1 VTRSATSP
9 TALLLLALLAAAQAS
24 AQRPAS
30 SIVIVTGG
38 EPSMPIP
45 TLMEGAQNQVAN
57 FEVADHLFL
66 RLANLGPGLIT
77 AGDRG
82 FVPML
87 ARSWSRRDSVT
98 LVFELDPRARW
109 HDGAP
114 VTARDVLFAF
124 ARARD
129 PAIAP
134 KLATLT
140 QHIAAV
146 EADGD
151 HRVVIRFTH
160 PYAEQLYDA
169 TWHVAPL
176 PAHLL
181 AQLPPD
187 GLARS
192 SFHEH
197 PIGNGPYRWV
207 RRVPGEFI
215 ELAADTTFFL
225 GRPGINRVIIRSAAD
240 ADARLNLLLSGQA
253 DAMDNVPP
261 PLSNLQRVAADP
273 DVRLV
278 TVPSP
283 TLGFLLFNQRARRD
297 STRPHPILADAD
309 VRRALVLAL
318 DRQVLVRAV
327 LGEYGEVPFGPAS
340 PLLWI
345 GHGAGTPLRQD
356 RAAATRLLAARG
368 WADHDRDGV
377 LDRNGVPLALT
388 LNYPGTS
395 AIRRTMAQLI
405 QEQYRQLGI
414 RVDLAQFE
422 FPVYLERRDGG
433 DFDIDFSSTTQ
444 DPSPSGL
451 TQSWTCAGG
460 LNRAHYCDPAVD
472 SLITRAIASQGD
484 TRTVWRR
491 VLQRIEQDAPAAFI
505 YAPTY
510 VFAVNRRYRDV
521 TIRPESSWISLWRW
535 SVGPAGSP
543 QTAGY

>member
-1 VTRSATSP
+1 VTRSASAT
-9 TALLLLALLAAAQAS
+9 LLLLALVPIVPAG
-24 AQRPAS
+24 AQRAPT

-45 TLMEGAQNQVAN
+45 TLMEGPQNQVAN

-66 RLANLGPGLIT
+66 RLANLGPGLVT

-109 HDGAP
+109 QDGTP
-114 VTARDVLFAF
+114 VTSRDVVFAF

-140 QHIAAV
+140 QHIAGV
-146 EADGD
+146 EAEGD
-151 HRVVIRFTH
+151 RRVVIRFTH
-160 PYAEQLYDA
+160 RYAEQLYDA
-169 TWHVAPL
+169 TFHVAPL

-181 AQLPPD
+181 AHLPAD
-187 GLARS
+187 QVARS
-192 SFHEH
+192 PYAEH
-197 PIGNGPYRWV
+197 PVGDGPYRWV

-225 GRPGINRVIIRSAAD
+225 GRPGIDRVIIRSAKD
-240 ADARLNLLLSGQA
+240 SDARLNLLLSGQA

-278 TVPSP
+278 PVPSS
-283 TLGFLLFNQRARRD
+283 TIGFLLFNQRARRD
-297 STRPHPILADAD
+297 SARPHPILADAD

-318 DRQVLVRAV
+318 DRQLLVRAV

-340 PLLWI
+340 PVLWI
-345 GHGAGTPLRQD
+345 GRGAGTPLRQD
-356 RAAATRLLAARG
+356 RAAAKRMLAARG
-368 WADHDRDGV
+368 WSDHDGDGV

-388 LNYPGTS
+388 LNYPVTS
-395 AIRRTMAQLI
+395 GIRRTMAQLI

-414 RVDLAQFE
+414 RVDLAQSE
-422 FPVYLERRDGG
+422 FPVYMERRDAG

-460 LNRAHYCDPAVD
+460 TNRAHYCDPRVD
-472 SLITRAIASQGD
+472 TLISRAMASQGD
-484 TRTVWRR
+484 TRTLWRQ
-491 VLQRIEQDAPAAFI
+491 VLQRIEQDAPAAFV

-510 VFAVNRRYRDV
+510 VYAVNRRYRDV

-535 SVGPAGSP
+535 SVGPAAARHE
-543 QTAGY
+543 AGY

>member
-1 VTRSATSP
+1 MTRSAPAT
-9 TALLLLALLAAAQAS
+9 LVLLALFSIVPAAAQ
-24 AQRPAS
+24 RPPS

-45 TLMEGAQNQVAN
+45 TLMEGPQSNVAN

-66 RLANLGPGLIT
+66 RLANLGPGLVT

-87 ARSWSRRDSVT
+87 ARSWSRRDSLT

-109 HDGAP
+109 HDGVP
-114 VTARDVLFAF
+114 LTSRDVLFAF
-124 ARARD
+124 ARGRD

-134 KLATLT
+134 RLATLT

-151 HRVVIRFTH
+151 HRVIIRFTH

-169 TWHVAPL
+169 TYHVAPI

-181 AQLPPD
+181 ARLRPD
-187 GLARS
+187 EVARS
-192 SFHEH
+192 PFVEH
-197 PIGNGPYRWV
+197 PVGDGPYRWV
-207 RRVPGEFI
+207 RRVPGEFL
-215 ELAADTTFFL
+215 ELAADTAFFL
-225 GRPGINRVIIRSAAD
+225 GRPGIDRVIIRSAAD

-261 PLSNLQRVAADP
+261 PPSNLQRVAADR

-278 TVPSP
+278 PVPSP
-283 TLGFLLFNQRARRD
+283 TIGFLLFNQRARRD
-297 STRPHPILADAD
+297 STRPHPILADVD
-309 VRRALVLAL
+309 VRRALTLAL
-318 DRQVLVRAV
+318 NRQVLVRAV

-340 PLLWI
+340 PVLWI
-345 GHGAGTPLRQD
+345 GRGAGTPPAQD

-368 WADHDRDGV
+368 WADHDGDGV

-388 LNYPGTS
+388 LSYPVSS
-395 AIRRTMAQLI
+395 AVRRSMAQLI

-414 RVDLAQFE
+414 RVDLTQYE
-422 FPVYLERRDGG
+422 WPVYMERRDGG

-460 LNRAHYCDPAVD
+460 TNPARYCDPEVD

-484 TRTVWRR
+484 TRTIWRR
-491 VLQRIEQDAPAAFI
+491 VLQRIEQDAPAAFL

-510 VFAVNRRYRDV
+510 VYAVNRRYRDV
-521 TIRPESSWISLWRW
+521 TIRPESSWIALWRW
-535 SVGPAGSP
+535 SVDPAAARN
-543 QTAGY
+543 QAGY

>member
-1 VTRSATSP
+1 MTRSAPAT
-9 TALLLLALLAAAQAS
+9 LLLLALLPVVPAA

-30 SIVIVTGG
+30 SIVIVTGA
-38 EPSMPIP
+38 ESSMPIP
-45 TLMEGAQNQVAN
+45 TLMEGPQSNVAN

-66 RLANLGPGLIT
+66 RLANLGPGLVT

-98 LVFELDPRARW
+98 LVFELDPRAHW

-114 VTARDVLFAF
+114 VTSRDVVFAF

-140 QHIAAV
+140 QHIAKV

-151 HRVVIRFTH
+151 HRVIIRFTH

-181 AQLPPD
+181 AQLPAD
-187 GLARS
+187 EVARS
-192 SFHEH
+192 PFVEH
-197 PIGNGPYRWV
+197 PVGDGPYRWV
-207 RRVPGEFI
+207 RRVPGEFL

-225 GRPGINRVIIRSAAD
+225 GRPGIDRVIIRSVSD
-240 ADARLNLLLSGQA
+240 ADARLNLVLSGQA

-273 DVRLV
+273 DLRLV
-278 TVPSP
+278 AVPSS

-327 LGEYGEVPFGPAS
+327 MGEYGEVPFGPAS
-340 PLLWI
+340 PVLWI
-345 GHGAGTPLRQD
+345 RHGAGTPLKQD
-356 RAAATRLLAARG
+356 RTAATRLLAARG
-368 WADHDRDGV
+368 WADHDGDGV
-377 LDRNGVPLALT
+377 LDRNGVPLALG
-388 LNYPGTS
+388 LSYPSSSGV
-395 AIRRTMAQLI
+395 RRTMAQLI
-405 QEQYRQLGI
+405 QEQYRQVGI
-414 RVDLAQFE
+414 RVDLAQSE
-422 FPVYLERRDGG
+422 FPVYAERRDAG
-433 DFDIDFSSTTQ
+433 DFDIDFSSTVQ

-460 LNRAHYCDPAVD
+460 TNRAHYCDPAVD
-472 SLITRAIASQGD
+472 SLITGAIASQGD
-484 TRTVWRR
+484 TRTTWRQ
-491 VLQRIEQDAPAAFI
+491 VLQRIERDAPAAFI

-510 VFAVNRRYRDV
+510 VYAVNRRYRDV

-535 SVGPAGSP
+535 SAGPAGARN
-543 QTAGY
+543 QAGY

>member
-1 VTRSATSP
+1 VTRSASAT
-9 TALLLLALLAAAQAS
+9 LLLLALFSIVPAAAQRA
-24 AQRPAS
+24 PT

-38 EPSMPIP
+38 EPTMPIP
-45 TLMEGAQNQVAN
+45 TLMEGAQSQVAN

-66 RLANLGPGLIT
+66 RLANLGPGLVT

-114 VTARDVLFAF
+114 VTSRDVVFAF

-151 HRVVIRFTH
+151 HRVIIRFTH
-160 PYAEQLYDA
+160 SYAEQLYDA
-169 TWHVAPL
+169 TFHVAPI

-181 AQLPPD
+181 ARLPPEEV
-187 GLARS
+187 ARS
-192 SFHEH
+192 PFVEH
-197 PIGNGPYRWV
+197 PVGDGPYRWV
-207 RRVPGEFI
+207 RRMPGEFL

-225 GRPGINRVIIRSAAD
+225 GRPGIDRVIIRSASD

-261 PLSNLQRVAADP
+261 PISNLQRVAADQ

-278 TVPSP
+278 PVPSP
-283 TLGFLLFNQRARRD
+283 TIGFLLFNERARRD
-297 STRPHPILADAD
+297 STRPHPILADPD

-318 DRQVLVRAV
+318 DRPLLVRAV
-327 LGEYGEVPFGPAS
+327 LGEYGEIPFGPAS
-340 PLLWI
+340 PVLWI
-345 GHGAGTPLRQD
+345 RHGAGTPVKQD
-356 RAAATRLLAARG
+356 RAAATRLLAERG

-377 LDRNGVPLALT
+377 LDRNGVPLALA
-388 LNYPGTS
+388 LNYPASS
-395 AIRRTMAQLI
+395 AIRKTMAQLI
-405 QEQYRQLGI
+405 QEQYRQVGV
-414 RVDLAQFE
+414 RVDLAQSE
-422 FPVYLERRDGG
+422 FPVYLERRDAG

-460 LNRAHYCDPAVD
+460 TNRAHYCDPAVD
-472 SLITRAIASQGD
+472 TLITRAVASQGD
-484 TRTVWRR
+484 TRTLWRQ
-491 VLQRIEQDAPAAFI
+491 VLQRIEQDAPAAFV

-510 VFAVNRRYRDV
+510 VYAVNRRYRDV

-535 SVGPAGSP
+535 SVGSAVSRN
-543 QTAGY
+543 QAGY

>member
-1 VTRSATSP
+1 MTRSAPPYP
-9 TALLLLALLAAAQAS
+9 TLLLLALLATAPAAAQRA
-24 AQRPAS
+24 PT

-38 EPSMPIP
+38 EPTMPIP
-45 TLMEGAQNQVAN
+45 TLMEGPQSNVAN

-114 VTARDVLFAF
+114 VTSRDVVFAF

-129 PAIAP
+129 AAIAP

-140 QHIAAV
+140 QNITAV

-151 HRVVIRFTH
+151 HRVIVRFRR

-176 PAHLL
+176 PSHLL
-181 AQLPPD
+181 ARLSPEA
-187 GLARS
+187 LARS
-192 SFHEH
+192 AFVEH
-197 PIGNGPYRWV
+197 PIGDGPYRWV

-225 GRPGINRVIIRSAAD
+225 GRPGIDRVIIRSAAD

-261 PLSNLQRVAADP
+261 PTSNLQRVGADP
-273 DVRLV
+273 DIRLV
-278 TVPSP
+278 PVPSS

-327 LGEYGEVPFGPAS
+327 MGEYGEVPFGPAS

-345 GHGAGTPLRQD
+345 RHGAGTPLRQD
-356 RAAATRLLAARG
+356 REAARRLLAARG

-377 LDRNGVPLALT
+377 LDRNGVPLALA

-395 AIRRTMAQLI
+395 AVRRTMAQLI
-405 QEQYRQLGI
+405 QEQYRQVGV

-422 FPVYLERRDGG
+422 FPVYLERRDAG
-433 DFDIDFSSTTQ
+433 DFDIDFSSSVQ

-460 LNRAHYCDPAVD
+460 TNRAHYCDPAVD
-472 SLITRAIASQGD
+472 SLITRAIDSQGD
-484 TRTVWRR
+484 TGPLWKR

-505 YAPTY
+505 FAPTY
-510 VFAVNRRYRDV
+510 VYAVNRRYRDV
-521 TIRPESSWISLWRW
+521 TIRPESSWIGLWRW
-535 SVGPAGSP
+535 SVGPASGR